1 MKLLIFDG
9 NSILNR
15 AYYAIRAL
23 STKDGRP
30 TNGIFGFL
38 KLYHKYFE
46 LSKPDMVAV
55 SFDLREKTFRHKL
68 YADYKAQ
75 RKGMPE
81 DLAAQVEP
89 LKVAGNE
96 RSHFG
101 IGGL

>member
-46 LSKPDMVAV
+46 ISKPDMVAV
-55 SFDLREKTFRHKL
+55 EELFFNNNISFDGFSR
-68 YADYKAQ
+68 
-75 RKGMPE
+75 
-81 DLAAQVEP
+81 QVIP
-89 LKVAGNE
+89 ASP
-96 RSHFG
+96 RSR
-101 IGGL
+101 

>member
-15 AYYAIRAL
+15 AYYAIRTLNTA
-23 STKDGRP
+23 SGQP

-38 KLYHKYFE
+38 KLYHKYFN

-55 SFDLREKTFRHKL
+55 AFDLREKTFRHKM

-75 RKGMPE
+75 RKWMPE
-81 DLAAQVEP
+81 
-89 LKVAGNE
+89 
-96 RSHFG
+96 
-101 IGGL
+101 